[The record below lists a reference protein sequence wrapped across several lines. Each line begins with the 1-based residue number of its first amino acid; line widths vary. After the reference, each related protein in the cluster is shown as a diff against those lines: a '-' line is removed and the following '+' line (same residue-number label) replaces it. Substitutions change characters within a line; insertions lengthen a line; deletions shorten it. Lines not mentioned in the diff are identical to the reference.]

1 MPLKN
6 AFSTPDLG
14 VLQRRLRSKGI
25 VRFGLDSGR
34 SCKVF
39 VFAYLTSVLLKLRA
53 N

>member
-14 VLQRRLRSKGI
+14 VLQRRLRSKEI
-25 VRFGLDSGR
+25 VRFGLDSGKSR
-34 SCKVF
+34 KVF
-39 VFAYLTSVLLKLRA
+39 VFVLLGYIFCKLPI